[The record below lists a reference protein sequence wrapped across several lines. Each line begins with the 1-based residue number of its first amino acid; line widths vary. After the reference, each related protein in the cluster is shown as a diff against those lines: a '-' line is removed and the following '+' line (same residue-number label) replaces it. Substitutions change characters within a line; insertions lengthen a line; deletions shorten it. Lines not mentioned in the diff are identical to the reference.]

1 MKNKITITLQ
11 YQNHLPVIFFER
23 ATGDQTIARTFE
35 TAKKLISKSVQAQ
48 GRKMPL
54 VKLEAPA
61 GFAPASMD
69 IFYNKE
75 DSTPQTDV
83 FLFGNLNVLHPD
95 RQHSELIYTS
105 QLPKIAPKIN
115 RQNTQIRI
123 PLSA

>member
-75 DSTPQTDV
+75 DSTSQTDV
-83 FLFGNLNVLHPD
+83 FLFGNLNVLHPE
-95 RQHSELIYTS
+95 RTRTS
-105 QLPKIAPKIN
+105 SSFKRNNQPKFTEKI
-115 RQNTQIRI
+115 TPTPIPIQI
-123 PLSA
+123 PN